1 MSLRGVVRGVVRG
14 VLGGVLSR
22 SEKLES
28 SRQYAGA
35 ACFATALCPLCA
47 CRRSGTRRF
56 SPRRTAPLSRRRPT
70 SSTCPLGRPDPDP
83 NPNPNLNPNPNP
95 NLNPNPNPSQAC
107 QLLKD
112 PCNLHCSPAVCVRD
126 GLCEWAEQKSWCEAA
141 NFTVTVVPDRLSGP
155 VESALRCNPTLYV
168 KGAR

>member
-1 MSLRGVVRGVVRG
+1 MQRRLMQVRQRQAQAGVALEPPEDLLVQIGA
-14 VLGGVLSR
+14 LGGPEAEAEARRVYAQPWEARTLTQC
-22 SEKLES
+22 LE
-28 SRQYAGA
+28 AN
-35 ACFATALCPLCA
+35 
-47 CRRSGTRRF
+47 
-56 SPRRTAPLSRRRPT
+56 
-70 SSTCPLGRPDPDP
+70 P
-83 NPNPNLNPNPNP
+83 NPHPHPNPNLNPNPNP